1 MEKQNSNEYGQTD
14 PDFIDQNTLVDG
26 NTIESEDQFK
36 HKTNTEDLP
45 QLGESDPDY
54 IDQNTLVDPDNYA
67 RDEDP
72 YQYEEGFI
80 KEIENT
86 APEFENHPNVTAENV
101 PGEEPIT
108 NDDDDVINNEDEEE
122 EVKKDRDSE

>member
-1 MEKQNSNEYGQTD
+1 MEKQNNNEYGQTD

-26 NTIESEDQFK
+26 NKIQSEDYFK
-36 HKTNTEDLP
+36 QKANTEDLP
-45 QLGESDPDY
+45 EFGENDPDY

-67 RDEDP
+67 REDDP
-72 YQYEEGFI
+72 YRYQEEFI

-86 APEFENHPNVTAENV
+86 PTPSEDNQNIRSENT

-122 EVKKDRDSE
+122 TNEDKN